1 MSRKIIVSSIIVICL
16 SVVVYRIYAF
26 SQVRNVLNDF
36 EAAIHG
42 EEIEN
47 EVNREHLEF
56 RYYPRNDYYT
66 TYVKCDNV
74 LLFGD
79 KARLYMFVD
88 GIIVLR
94 EDDGTIKTENMPDYF
109 TVDLE
114 KKNGEWVI
122 KKVNFIP

>member
-1 MSRKIIVSSIIVICL
+1 MKRKIVISIFLICFL
-16 SVVVYRIYAF
+16 VVHYRIFAF
-26 SQVRNVLNDF
+26 GQVRNVLNDF

-47 EVNREHLEF
+47 EVNREHLE

-66 TYVKCDNV
+66 TYEKCNNV
-74 LLFGD
+74 LLFGH

-88 GIIVLR
+88 RIRVLR
-94 EDDGTIKTENMPDYF
+94 EDDGTIKTENLPDYF

>member
-1 MSRKIIVSSIIVICL
+1 MKRKIVISIIVICL
-16 SVVVYRIYAF
+16 LVVVYRIYAF

-47 EVNREHLEF
+47 EVNRENLE
-56 RYYPRNDYYT
+56 RYFPRNDYYT
-66 TYVKCDNV
+66 TYEKCNNV

-88 GIIVLR
+88 RIIVLR
-94 EDDGTIKTENMPDYF
+94 EDDGTIKTENSPDYF

-122 KKVNFIP
+122 KKVNFQP